1 MKKLNKKV
9 YVVYLEKRI
18 DVMAEE
24 IKELKTALQC
34 LVNALEVQQEKQKY
48 CPLLQMN
55 LDRAKGILEKGEH
68 IQDSPPTFF

>member
-1 MKKLNKKV
+1 
-9 YVVYLEKRI
+9 VVYLEKRI